1 MLKPG
6 DKLLNYEIIRLLGQ
20 GGTATVYLARD
31 VNLDVQVALKVL
43 REENDLRQSVMAHR
57 LRTGAKAAA
66 QLRHAHIQQ
75 VYYQGIDTAS
85 DTPFVA
91 MEYLPGG
98 DLRARIGQLGL
109 DQALV
114 IFADVCAAV
123 GYAHDH
129 GVVHRDLKPDN
140 VMFNARGE
148 VVVTDFDL
156 ARMEGAAGRTVAGQ
170 AMGTL
175 QYLSPE
181 QARGDPIDQATDI
194 YALGV
199 ILFELV
205 TGTWPFASKNPADIL
220 RAHFEAPPPRA
231 SGLNPAV
238 PSHVDAAVQ
247 RAMAKS
253 PKERFQHAG
262 DLAAAALGRAAEPA
276 PAAPPAP
283 DDEYLPTML
292 EKKRKTPSLEI
303 LDGALAGKKF
313 ALGAATTLGYSSEN
327 TITLPDEYASGLHAR
342 IDREADTCLLRDLKS
357 TNGTRLNGIDLA
369 PDAPRALQPGDVIEI
384 GDTHLRFVL

>member
-31 VNLDVQVALKVL
+31 ANLDIEVALKVL
-43 REENDLRQSVMAHR
+43 RGDDVRSSMLAHR

-66 QLRHAHIQQ
+66 QLRHPHIQQ

-109 DQALV
+109 EQALA

-205 TGTWPFASKNPADIL
+205 TGTWPFASKNAADIL

-231 SGLNPAV
+231 SGVNPVV
-238 PSHVDAAVQ
+238 PSRVDAAIQ

-253 PKERFQHAG
+253 PKERFHHAG
-262 DLAAAALGRAAEPA
+262 DLAAAALGLAAEPA
-276 PAAPPAP
+276 AAAPSEP

-292 EKKRKTPSLEI
+292 EKKKKTPSLEI

-313 ALGAATTLGYSSEN
+313 ALGVATAIGFSPDN
-327 TITLPDEYASGLHAR
+327 TIALPDEYASGQHAR
-342 IDREADTCLLRDLKS
+342 IERQGDAYLLRDLKS
-357 TNGTRLNGIDLA
+357 SNGTRVNGIELA
-369 PDAPRALQPGDVIEI
+369 ADAPHSLKSGDVIEI
-384 GDTHLRFVL
+384 GDTHLRFAL